1 MGNLWALNKDR
12 STVRIPTHPKKWR
25 KFQKSVARLAQAS
38 AFKQGR
44 IQMKHW
50 TIPIIVICLFLGA
63 RSIEAQT
70 LYEVEGTVYGPDSK
84 EMANVTVTLQNHA
97 GAQIDQ
103 DITKTDGHYRFAGVI
118 AGTYYISVKPPEP
131 GLQQVLQKIELI
143 NTGINVTNFSKERFD
158 FSLNRTAASE
168 RPSVVGTVFAQAVPP
183 DAEKEY
189 LSAVASISKGER
201 EAAIVKL
208 NSAIKIF
215 PTYFLALQQLG
226 LIYIDTEKDRLA
238 IEPLTKSLQINAR
251 SALSHLGLG
260 MGYVHLDQPKEAIK
274 HLNEA
279 LALDRRDFR
288 VYLYLGM
295 ALINTGK
302 LDEAEKPL
310 KEAYSIGGPNQ
321 ARTAHL
327 YLASIYSTRKEYQK
341 AIAELETYL
350 RENPKAQNA
359 SKIQEAITKMKA
371 KLR

>member
-1 MGNLWALNKDR
+1 M
-12 STVRIPTHPKKWR
+12 HPRKWR
-25 KFQKSVARLAQAS
+25 KLQKSIARSLVAL
-38 AFKQGR
+38 KQGR
-44 IQMKHW
+44 SQMKPR
-50 TIPIIVICLFLGA
+50 TIRIVAIAFCLFSGA
-63 RSIEAQT
+63 RSLEAQT

-84 EMANVTVTLQNHA
+84 GMANVTVTLQNHA

-103 DITKTDGHYRFAGVI
+103 DITKTDGRYRFAGVI
-118 AGTYYISVKPPEP
+118 AGTYYISVKPSEP
-131 GLQQVLQKIELI
+131 GVQQLLQKIELI
-143 NTGINVTNFSKERFD
+143 NTGVNVTNFSKERFD

-168 RPSVVGTVFAQAVPP
+168 RPSVAGTVFAQAVPP

-189 LSAVASISKGER
+189 LSAVTSISKGER
-201 EAAIVKL
+201 EVAILKL

-226 LIYIDTEKDRLA
+226 LVYIDTEKDRLA

-260 MGYVHLDQPKEAIK
+260 MCYVNLDRPKEAIK
-274 HLNEA
+274 ELNEA

-288 VYLYLGM
+288 VHLYLGM
-295 ALINTGK
+295 ALMNTGK
-302 LDEAEKPL
+302 LDEAEKSL
-310 KEAYSIGGPNQ
+310 QEAYSIGGPKQ

-327 YLASIYSTRKEYQK
+327 YLASIYSTRKDYQK

-350 RENPKAQNA
+350 HENPNAPNA

-371 KLR
+371 KLP

>member
-1 MGNLWALNKDR
+1 M
-12 STVRIPTHPKKWR
+12 
-25 KFQKSVARLAQAS
+25 
-38 AFKQGR
+38 
-44 IQMKHW
+44 
-50 TIPIIVICLFLGA
+50 
-63 RSIEAQT
+63 
-70 LYEVEGTVYGPDSK
+70 
-84 EMANVTVTLQNHA
+84 
-97 GAQIDQ
+97 
-103 DITKTDGHYRFAGVI
+103 
-118 AGTYYISVKPPEP
+118 
-131 GLQQVLQKIELI
+131 
-143 NTGINVTNFSKERFD
+143 
-158 FSLNRTAASE
+158 
-168 RPSVVGTVFAQAVPP
+168 GTVFAQAVPP

-189 LSAVASISKGER
+189 LSAVSSISKGER
-201 EAAIVKL
+201 EAAILKL

-226 LIYIDTEKDRLA
+226 LVYIDTEKDRLA

-260 MGYVHLDQPKEAIK
+260 MAYVNLDQPKEAIK
-274 HLNEA
+274 QLNEA

-302 LDEAEKPL
+302 LDEAEKSL

-350 RENPKAQNA
+350 RENPKAPNA